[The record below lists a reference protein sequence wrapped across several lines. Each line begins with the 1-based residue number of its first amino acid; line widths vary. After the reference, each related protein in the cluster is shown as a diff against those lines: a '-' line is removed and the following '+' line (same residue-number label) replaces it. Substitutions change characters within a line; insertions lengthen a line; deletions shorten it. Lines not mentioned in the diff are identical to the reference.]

1 MANTNGGNPLETIET
16 QIRILVQIIENLQ
29 LQIDLG
35 NKDNRE
41 LRIRITKLEKEV
53 EALKRQLKSLG
64 DTT

>member
-1 MANTNGGNPLETIET
+1 MANSNGGNPLDRIET

-35 NKDNRE
+35 SKDSRE

-64 DTT
+64 GN